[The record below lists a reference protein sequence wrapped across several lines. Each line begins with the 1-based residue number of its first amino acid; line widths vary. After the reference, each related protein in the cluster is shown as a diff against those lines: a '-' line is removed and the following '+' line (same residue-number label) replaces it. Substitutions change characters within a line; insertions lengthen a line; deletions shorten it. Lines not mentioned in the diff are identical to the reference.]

1 MSRHSAF
8 RALHV
13 CLLAFLTLFCLTAIA
28 PAPAYAQKKKSVA
41 VGRIEGPQGDATR
54 KRVLK
59 ELKSS
64 GQYEITDA
72 EDLKPGGSK
81 GSYASMAQALQVE
94 AIIVGKVTR
103 KRELTLSVIGP
114 DGNLIEDVKLN
125 GGGSQKGLDKAVDN
139 ELEIAIAGPL
149 GAKGAKAAA
158 EEEAPPEDE
167 EDAAPPGAGAVA
179 AGGGE
184 GEDEE
189 EAEPATE
196 EEAPAES
203 EKGRRPLEFL
213 LGARLYNRSFAYQD
227 LRVGQVYPYKL
238 AIAPSIVASTR
249 IYPFAFF
256 RDDVLSNLGI
266 MASLEVGIGTT
277 TNYQQQQMMG
287 PPVTYQLDNGTSEWQ
302 AGLRGRLPLGESE
315 LGIFGLYG
323 AHSFVLVGDEGTT
336 PEKVLPDPLVPD
348 VDYRFLRFGFD
359 ARLRVRKLSVGAHFG
374 ARFLTSI
381 HNVDQEYWWFPGA
394 QGSGIDFGINAAYQI
409 LNFMD
414 IAAGADYIRYAFNF
428 NGIPDNAGQP
438 GSTAQKIA
446 GGATDIYLSGWFG
459 LIFHFDGKSSVSA
472 AGASV
477 EATTEATESEPDEE
491 PEPEPAAPAEEEEPE
506 I

>member
-8 RALHV
+8 RALQV
-13 CLLAFLTLFCLTAIA
+13 CLLALLTLFCLTLIA
-28 PAPAYAQKKKSVA
+28 PGTASAQKKKSIA
-41 VGRIEGPQGDATR
+41 VGVVEGPQGAATR
-54 KRVLK
+54 KRILK
-59 ELKSS
+59 DLKSS

-72 EDLKPGGSK
+72 EDLKPGGDK
-81 GSYASMAQALQVE
+81 GSYASMAQALQVD

-114 DGNLIEDVKLN
+114 DGNLIEDVKLS
-125 GGGSQKGLDKAVDN
+125 GGGSQKGLEKAVDN

-149 GAKGAKAAA
+149 GAKGAKGAAKGA

-167 EDAAPPGAGAVA
+167 EDAAPPA
-179 AGGGE
+179 AETVE
-184 GEDEE
+184 GSDEE
-189 EAEPATE
+189 EAEPANE

-213 LGARLYNRSFAYQD
+213 VGARLYNRSFSYQD
-227 LRVGQVYPYKL
+227 LRVGQVFPYKL
-238 AIAPSIVASTR
+238 AIAPAIVAAAR
-249 IYPFAFF
+249 VYPFAFF

-266 MASLEVGIGTT
+266 MARLEVGLATT

-287 PPVTYQLDNGTSEWQ
+287 PPVTYELKNGTSEWQ

-336 PEKVLPDPLVPD
+336 GGTVLPDPLVPD
-348 VDYRFLRFGFD
+348 VDYHFLRFGFD
-359 ARLRVRKLSVGAHFG
+359 SRLRVQKLSVGAHFG

-409 LNFMD
+409 LSFMD

-428 NGIPDNAGQP
+428 NGIPDNAGLP
-438 GSTAQKIA
+438 GSSAQKIA

-459 LIFHFDGKSSVSA
+459 LIFHFDGKASVA
-472 AGASV
+472 DAGASV
-477 EATTEATESEPDEE
+477 EATTEATESAPEE
-491 PEPEPAAPAEEEEPE
+491 EPAAPAEEEEPE